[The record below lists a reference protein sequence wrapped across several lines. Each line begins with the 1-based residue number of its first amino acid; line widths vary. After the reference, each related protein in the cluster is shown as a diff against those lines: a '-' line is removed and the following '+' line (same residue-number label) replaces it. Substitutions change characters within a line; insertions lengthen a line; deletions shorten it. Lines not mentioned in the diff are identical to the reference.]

1 MNFEFPI
8 AELPAVMRGPRV
20 ERRRVLIGGSAF
32 WGTLVEDGAD
42 AGRLRLDDGRLLDAD
57 TQTYLP
63 PVSPGKI
70 IAVHIS
76 YRSRSMETR
85 NQPKP
90 TDTPTYFTKPP
101 TALNGHKGQILKP
114 ADCRYLNYEGE
125 YAVVIGRTCRTV
137 TPYEAWDFIEGFCPA
152 LDMGLQDFRDTDQ
165 GSMLRVKGADT
176 LLPIGP
182 GIVRG
187 VNLFE
192 QTLTTEVNGLVVQQA
207 HIGEETLWGPHY
219 VIADIAR
226 HITLLPGDVILMGTP
241 CHSRSVDPGDVVA
254 CEITGLG
261 RIEGTVVGAPA
272 PRAAA
277 LGVGHMPTDTAEVR
291 RVALGFD
298 ERVPDLLKDNLRRAR
313 SLGHGAS
320 RGREESFDSFSAP
333 SAG

>member
-1 MNFEFPI
+1 MNFEFPFK
-8 AELPAVMRGPRV
+8 ELPVVMRGPRV

-32 WGTLVEDGAD
+32 WGTMRDDSTLV
-42 AGRLRLDDGRLLDAD
+42 LDDGREMAAAGAS
-57 TQTYLP
+57 YLP
-63 PVSPGKI
+63 PVNPSKI

-76 YRSRSMETR
+76 YSSRSIETR
-85 NQPKP
+85 NKPKP

-101 TALNGHKGQILKP
+101 TSLNGHGGQILKP

-125 YAVVIGRTCRTV
+125 YAVVIGKTCRNV
-137 TPYEAWDFIEGFCPA
+137 TPDEAWDFIEGFCPA

-192 QTLTTEVNGLVVQQA
+192 QTLRTYVDGGVVQEA
-207 HIGEETLWGPHY
+207 HIGEETIWGPHY

-226 HITLLPGDVILMGTP
+226 HITLVAGDVILMGTP
-241 CHSRSVDPGDVVA
+241 CHSRSVDPGHFVE
-254 CEITGLG
+254 CEITGIG
-261 RIEGTVVGAPA
+261 RVGGTVVGIAA

-277 LGVGHMPTDTAEVR
+277 LGVGHAPTDTPEVR

-298 ERVPDLLKDNLRRAR
+298 ERVPERFKDNLRLAR
-313 SLGHGAS
+313 RS
-320 RGREESFDSFSAP
+320 
-333 SAG
+333 

>member
-1 MNFEFPI
+1 MNFEFPLR
-8 AELPAVMRGPRV
+8 ELPAVMRGPRI
-20 ERRRVLIGGSAF
+20 ERRRALVGGSAF
-32 WGTLVEDGAD
+32 WGTMADDGLT
-42 AGRLRLDDGRLLDAD
+42 LRLDDGRTMDASIAS
-57 TQTYLP
+57 YLP
-63 PVSPGKI
+63 PVLPSKI

-76 YRSRSMETR
+76 YLSRSMETR
-85 NQPKP
+85 NAPRP
-90 TDTPTYFTKPP
+90 SATPTYFMKPT
-101 TALNGHKGQILKP
+101 TALNGHGGEVLKP

-125 YAVVIGRTCRTV
+125 YAVVIGRTCRNV
-137 TPYEAWDFIEGFCPA
+137 TPDEAWDHIEGFCPA

-182 GIVRG
+182 GLVRG

-192 QTLTTEVNGLVVQQA
+192 QTLRTFVNGRIVQEA
-207 HIGEETLWGPHY
+207 HIGDETIWGPHY

-241 CHSRSVDPGDVVA
+241 CHSRSIDAGDVIE

-261 RIEGTVVGAPA
+261 RLRATVRAIDA

-277 LGVGHMPTDTAEVR
+277 LGVGHAPADTPEVR

-298 ERVPDLLKDNLRRAR
+298 DRVPQHLKDNLAQ
-313 SLGHGAS
+313 S
-320 RGREESFDSFSAP
+320 RHERNKA
-333 SAG
+333 

>member
-1 MNFEFPI
+1 MKFEFPLTD
-8 AELPAVMRGPRV
+8 LPAVMCGPRV

-32 WGTLVEDGAD
+32 WGTIVEEGPQT
-42 AGRLRLDDGRLLDAD
+42 GQLCLDDGRVVDPGALPH
-57 TQTYLP
+57 LP
-63 PVSPGKI
+63 PVNPSKI

-76 YRSRSMETR
+76 YSSRSIETR
-85 NQPKP
+85 NRPKP

-101 TALNGHKGQILKP
+101 TALNGHGGQILKP
-114 ADCRYLNYEGE
+114 ADCTYLNYEGE
-125 YAVVIGRTCRTV
+125 YAVVMATSCRNV
-137 TPYEAWDFIEGFCPA
+137 TPDEAWDHIEGFCPA

-192 QTLTTEVNGLVVQQA
+192 QTLRTYVDGRVVQEA
-207 HIGEETLWGPHY
+207 HIGNETIWGPHY

-241 CHSRSVDPGDVVA
+241 CHSRSVNAGQVVE
-254 CEITGLG
+254 CDITGLG
-261 RIEGTVVGAPA
+261 RLRGTVTAIPA

-277 LGVGHMPTDTAEVR
+277 LGVGHAPTDSPEVR

-298 ERVPDLLKDNLRRAR
+298 ERVPEHLKSNLR
-313 SLGHGAS
+313 LTQTG
-320 RGREESFDSFSAP
+320 D
-333 SAG
+333 